1 MPSKTQSILLGAVV
15 TAVLSL
21 VQIFVAT
28 QGGTAGQYLSTVFC
42 CLVAIAGAGTAVWH
56 YATTHRLTLPA
67 GTGAGLGAGATA
79 IGSLISFALSRALQA
94 VGVFPSDA
102 ETLEQA
108 RQQLAD
114 QGMDPAMIDSSMQ
127 MAESMSGVV
136 GGVINLVVLAVLGA
150 IVGAVAASV
159 FKRGEAEDYEV

>member
-1 MPSKTQSILLGAVV
+1 MPSKTQSILLGAAVA
-15 TAVLSL
+15 AVLSL
-21 VQIFVAT
+21 VQVFVAT
-28 QGGTAGQYLSTVFC
+28 QGGTTGQYLSSVFC
-42 CLVAIAGAGTAVWH
+42 CLVAVAGAGTAVWH
-56 YATTHRLTLPA
+56 YATTNRLTLPA
-67 GTGAGLGAGATA
+67 GTGAGLGAAAAALGGLIAFA
-79 IGSLISFALSRALQA
+79 IGRVLQA
-94 VGVFPSDA
+94 IGVFPSDA

-136 GGVINLVVLAVLGA
+136 GGVINLVILAVLGA
-150 IVGAVAASV
+150 IVGAIAASV